1 MVKLYKDGDKI
12 FNPETGRYVKVN
24 GAIGRRLERMSD
36 EQYNNLGT
44 GAGAG
49 AGVEEGGVKKF
60 SADKKKILNPKSN
73 KMVSVTG
80 TTGRKLL
87 KMSNDEYSAILR
99 ERERPAPKRQV
110 KPVKPPVDLKKVI
123 KEEQAKAI
131 VRGVKKGDE
140 YMRRFREETARL
152 FNELPEVVIDEI
164 IAVPPTHNI
173 RDIARMLIKPP
184 TLQREKT
191 VEGPPPIP
199 TLERER
205 TVPEMVRTYTGETI
219 PYVPRSR
226 SSSLDTIPYV
236 PRSRSSTLDTID
248 LEVISNVSENINALV
263 QNLEDEF
270 DVGVEESKIEDVI
283 VDNIR
288 DERMKQIEQMMK
300 DYETDR
306 QKFDNEDWKDFGDA
320 LNELEP
326 VEDDK
331 PEYKPLWES
340 AMEAYKQTVKTLFGT
355 GSGDERM
362 KQLELMLNDYY
373 TEGENFDQEDWKD
386 FGIALEDIE
395 PVEQDTDEYK
405 VLWETAADI
414 YKKNTKTSG
423 SPTQD
428 DELTRLLGYAD
439 EDDSEDERMKQIQ
452 EMVEDAL
459 TDGENFDQEE
469 WQMFVT
475 ELYALEP
482 KEDDKPEYKAL
493 WETAMDAYKKNK
505 PEMKKADE
513 QKFDTIYGLYSED
526 DLREMG
532 LVPGATPRRDVM
544 SDEEFLNILN
554 SGRGAYVA
562 TSNVPDPHLSA
573 FEHIQKHK

>member
-199 TLERER
+199 ILERER
-205 TVPEMVRTYTGETI
+205 TVPEMIRTYTGETI

-226 SSSLDTIPYV
+226 SSTLDTIPYV

-306 QKFDNEDWKDFGDA
+306 HKFDNEDWKDFGDA

-373 TEGENFDQEDWKD
+373 TEGENFDNEDWKD

-405 VLWETAADI
+405 ALWETAADI
-414 YKKNTKTSG
+414 YKKNTKTSR
-423 SPTQD
+423 
-428 DELTRLLGYAD
+428 DELTRLLGYDD
-439 EDDSEDERMKQIQ
+439 EDDDTDEDE
-452 EMVEDAL
+452 EMP
-459 TDGENFDQEE
+459 E
-469 WQMFVT
+469 WAEAIF
-475 ELYALEP
+475 
-482 KEDDKPEYKAL
+482 
-493 WETAMDAYKKNK
+493 NK
-505 PEMKKADE
+505 FGRGSSSQDERMKKADE
-513 QKFDTIYGLYSED
+513 EKFDTIHGLYSEEE
-526 DLREMG
+526 LRGMG
-532 LVPGATPRRDVM
+532 LGPDTVARRDVM
-544 SDEEFLNILN
+544 SDEEFLNLLN
-554 SGRGAYVA
+554 SGRGVYMT
-562 TSNVPDPHLSA
+562 TSRVPDPHVSA
-573 FEHIQKHK
+573 FEHIEKHK

>member
-373 TEGENFDQEDWKD
+373 TDGENFDQEDWKD

-414 YKKNTKTSG
+414 YKKNTKTSR
-423 SPTQD
+423 
-428 DELTRLLGYAD
+428 DELTRLLGYDD
-439 EDDSEDERMKQIQ
+439 EDDDTDEDE
-452 EMVEDAL
+452 EMP
-459 TDGENFDQEE
+459 E
-469 WQMFVT
+469 WAEAIF
-475 ELYALEP
+475 
-482 KEDDKPEYKAL
+482 
-493 WETAMDAYKKNK
+493 NK
-505 PEMKKADE
+505 FGRGSSSQDERMKKADE
-513 QKFDTIYGLYSED
+513 EKFDTIHGLYSEEE
-526 DLREMG
+526 LREMG
-532 LVPGATPRRDVM
+532 LVPDTVARRDVM
-544 SDEEFLNILN
+544 SDEEFLNLLN
-554 SGRGAYVA
+554 SGRGVYMT
-562 TSNVPDPHLSA
+562 TSRVPDPHVSA
-573 FEHIQKHK
+573 FEHIEKHK

>member
-99 ERERPAPKRQV
+99 ERERPAPRKRQ
-110 KPVKPPVDLKKVI
+110 VKPPVDLKKVI

-414 YKKNTKTSG
+414 YKKNTKTSR
-423 SPTQD
+423 
-428 DELTRLLGYAD
+428 DELTRLLGYDD
-439 EDDSEDERMKQIQ
+439 EDDDTDEDE
-452 EMVEDAL
+452 EMP
-459 TDGENFDQEE
+459 E
-469 WQMFVT
+469 WAEAIF
-475 ELYALEP
+475 
-482 KEDDKPEYKAL
+482 
-493 WETAMDAYKKNK
+493 NK
-505 PEMKKADE
+505 FGRGSSSQDERMKKADE
-513 QKFDTIYGLYSED
+513 EKFDTIHGLYSEEE
-526 DLREMG
+526 LREMG
-532 LVPGATPRRDVM
+532 LVPDTVARRDVM
-544 SDEEFLNILN
+544 SDEEFLNLLN
-554 SGRGAYVA
+554 SGRGVYMT
-562 TSNVPDPHLSA
+562 TSRVPDPHVSA
-573 FEHIQKHK
+573 FEHIEKHK